1 MSSMRALL
9 AAPFAHPQ
17 GVLGRLAARLMLATN
32 GPLGD
37 WAMELLALQPAE
49 RVLEVGFGP
58 GELVRRMIQRVP
70 RLFVAG
76 VDPSELMVA
85 QASARNAGA
94 IAWGQAVLRLGSAD
108 QLPYPDASFDK
119 AVTVNSIQFWP
130 DMTQGLREVGR
141 VLRPGG
147 RLVIVLLD
155 HRAPDVAAID
165 VVRAELVEAAAAAG
179 FTAISAD
186 TRRARPRPAV
196 AVVAT
201 WRLGR
206 RREAEPS

>member
-1 MSSMRALL
+1 MSSMRERL
-9 AAPFAHPQ
+9 AAPFARPQ
-17 GVLGRLAARLMLATN
+17 GMLGRLAARLMLATN

-70 RLFVAG
+70 HLFVAG
-76 VDPSELMVA
+76 VDLSELMVA
-85 QASARNAGA
+85 QAGARNAAA
-94 IAWGQAVLRLGSAD
+94 IARGQAVLGLGSAHE
-108 QLPYPDASFDK
+108 LPYPDGSFDK

-130 DMTQGLREVGR
+130 DITAGLRDVGR
-141 VLRPGG
+141 VLCPGG

-165 VVRAELVEAAAAAG
+165 VVRARLVEAATTAG
-179 FTAISAD
+179 FTMVSAD
-186 TRRARPRPAV
+186 TRPARPRPAV

-201 WRLGR
+201 WPR
-206 RREAEPS
+206 AI